1 MTRKRKRPK
10 AGSSRPA
17 KRTDEAANGSRQD
30 KQTDEGP
37 KKRRGI
43 VPIAAGIVLIALL
56 SIAVLFLWPK
66 TNMSPTGHFLG
77 SLPEG
82 VQASDLNLLI
92 VTLDSTRADRIHA
105 YGFDDIETPHLDRI
119 AREGVL
125 FEQAVASAPL
135 TLPAHATIFTSKS
148 PPAHGVRDNGGFY
161 LDQEET
167 TLAELLTQDGFRTA
181 AFIGAY
187 ALDSK
192 WGIDQGFDTY
202 FDDFDLSKEETLS
215 LAAINRP
222 GDEVTDRALE
232 WLETVE
238 SSRFF
243 GWVHYYDPHSPYEPP
258 EPFKSRYPNRPYVG
272 EIAFTDSQ
280 VGRILSWLDERNL
293 MDKTVV
299 VIVGDHGENLG
310 QHGEST
316 HGFFVYDGV
325 IRVPFLIRAPY
336 ERTRGMRVKDVV
348 RGVDVFPTVLDL
360 LNIATPEKGE
370 GESLVPLMTGDVQ
383 ELELPAYSEAVYPLY
398 HFGWSDLRSIR
409 MGNYKYIDA
418 PRPELYDISADP
430 DEIDNILGEHPDIV
444 QDLRARLAEL
454 EEQMDTPRETGPRAE
469 IDPDTRD
476 RLAALGYVG
485 TFVEP
490 LGSPTDR
497 ALLSDPK
504 DKIELYNLMIRAR
517 EIFRRNLESTEGI
530 EALERITSEDPE
542 VIDAWFMLGNE
553 YFKRREYERAI
564 ANFLRALELKP
575 GYDLAVINMANA
587 YRRLGEDD
595 KAMEGYRR
603 FMQLDPNNPQIRYE
617 TAQILIDRGEL
628 DEAEGQLR
636 EALKLEPNMAAGQNA
651 LGVVFIERGDV
662 EGAEREIRSALDKKS
677 DVRHANYN
685 LALIAEHKKDF
696 QAAIDYYEKEI
707 ELYPKSYKSHYN
719 LAKLHGYLG
728 DRRTQLEH
736 YLKAVETNEY
746 FAEGYLSLAKLYLDM
761 ERNLD
766 EALSMAKK
774 GLELSPHSAFAPM
787 GHYVLADIY
796 NRQGKP
802 DLAAKEVQKGRAL
815 EARLKN

>member
-1 MTRKRKRPK
+1 MTKKRKRPK
-10 AGSSRPA
+10 ARSRLPV
-17 KRTDEAANGSRQD
+17 KRTDEAANGVHPERRPDDGS
-30 KQTDEGP
+30 
-37 KKRRGI
+37 KKGRAI
-43 VPIAAGIVLIALL
+43 KPITAGIVLIVLA
-56 SIAVLFLWPK
+56 SVAVLLLWPK
-66 TNMSPTGHFLG
+66 GNMSPSGHLLG
-77 SLPEG
+77 SLPPD
-82 VQASDLNLLI
+82 VHASDLNLLI
-92 VTLDSTRADRIHA
+92 VTLDTTRADHIHA
-105 YGFDDIETPHLDRI
+105 YGFNDIETPHLDRI
-119 AREGVL
+119 AQEGVL

-135 TLPAHATIFTSKS
+135 TLPAHSTIFTSKS

-161 LDQEET
+161 LGQEET
-167 TLAELLTQDGFRTA
+167 TLAELLSQSGFRTG

-187 ALDSK
+187 VLDSK
-192 WGIDQGFDTY
+192 WGVDQGFDTY

-222 GDEVTDRALE
+222 GNEVTDRALE
-232 WLETVE
+232 WLDTVE

-258 EPFKSRYPNRPYVG
+258 EPFKSRYPSRPYVG
-272 EIAFTDSQ
+272 EIAFTDFQ
-280 VGRILSWLDERNL
+280 VGRILNWLDERDL
-293 MDKTVV
+293 TEKTVV
-299 VIVGDHGENLG
+299 VIMGAHGENLG

-360 LNIATPEKGE
+360 LHIAPSE
-370 GESLVPLMTGDVQ
+370 GVEGQSLVPLMTGDTDA
-383 ELELPAYSEAVYPLY
+383 LELPAYSEAVYPLY
-398 HFGWSDLRSIR
+398 HFGWSDLRSLR

-430 DEIDNILGEHPDIV
+430 REVDNILGEHPDIA
-444 QDLRARLAEL
+444 QELQALLAEL
-454 EEQMDTPRETGPRAE
+454 EQQMETPRETGPRAE

-490 LGSPTDR
+490 LGSPSDR
-497 ALLSDPK
+497 ASLSDPK
-504 DKIELYNLMIRAR
+504 DKIELYNLMIKAR
-517 EIFRRNLESTEGI
+517 EISRRDPDSTEGI
-530 EALERITSEDPE
+530 EALESITQEDPQ

-564 ANFLRALELKP
+564 TNFRQALELKP
-575 GYDLAVINMANA
+575 DYDLAVINLANA
-587 YRRLGEDD
+587 YRQLGEDD

-617 TAQILIDRGEL
+617 TAQILIDEGEL

-636 EALKLEPNMAAGQNA
+636 EALKLEPNMAAAQNA

-662 EGAEREIRSALDKKS
+662 EGAEREIRSALDKKP

-696 QAAIDYYEKEI
+696 QEQ
-707 ELYPKSYKSHYN
+707 LY
-719 LAKLHGYLG
+719 AKLHF
-728 DRRTQLEH
+728 
-736 YLKAVETNEY
+736 Y
-746 FAEGYLSLAKLYLDM
+746 FL
-761 ERNLD
+761 
-766 EALSMAKK
+766 
-774 GLELSPHSAFAPM
+774 
-787 GHYVLADIY
+787 
-796 NRQGKP
+796 
-802 DLAAKEVQKGRAL
+802 
-815 EARLKN
+815 

>member
-1 MTRKRKRPK
+1 MTRKRKR
-10 AGSSRPA
+10 STSRSRRPA
-17 KRTDEAANGSRQD
+17 KRNDEEAKGSPLPKRTDDGS
-30 KQTDEGP
+30 
-37 KKRRGI
+37 KKTHAFK
-43 VPIAAGIVLIALL
+43 PLIAG
-56 SIAVLFLWPK
+56 SAFIALISVAVWLLWPK
-66 TNMSPTGHFLG
+66 VNMSPTGHVLG
-77 SLPEG
+77 SLPQD

-92 VTLDSTRADRIHA
+92 VTLDTTRADRIHA
-105 YGFDDIETPHLDRI
+105 YGFAGVETPHLDRI

-135 TLPAHATIFTSKS
+135 TLPAHSTIFTSKS

-161 LDQEET
+161 LGQEET
-167 TLAELLTQDGFRTA
+167 TLAELLSQSGFKTG

-187 ALDSK
+187 VLDSK
-192 WGIDQGFDTY
+192 WGLDQGFDTY

-232 WLETVE
+232 WLDSVE

-272 EIAFTDSQ
+272 EIAFADSQ
-280 VGRILSWLDERNL
+280 VGRILSWLDERDL

-299 VIVGDHGENLG
+299 VIMGDHGENLG

-316 HGFFVYDGV
+316 HGFFLYDGV
-325 IRVPFLIRAPY
+325 MRVPFLIRAPY
-336 ERTRGMRVKDVV
+336 ERTRSMRVKDVV

-360 LNIATPEKGE
+360 LDIAPPEEGE

-383 ELELPAYSEAVYPLY
+383 ELELPAYSEAVYPLF

-409 MGNYKYIDA
+409 LGDYKYIDA
-418 PRPELYDISADP
+418 PLPELYDISADP
-430 DEIDNILGEHPDIV
+430 TEVDNVLGEHIDIV
-444 QDLRARLAEL
+444 QELRARLAEL
-454 EEQMDTPRETGPRAE
+454 EKHMEAPRETGHRAE

-476 RLAALGYVG
+476 RLAALGYIG

-490 LGSPTDR
+490 LGSPSDR
-497 ALLSDPK
+497 ASLSDPK
-504 DKIELYNLMIRAR
+504 DKIKLYNLMIQAR
-517 EIFRRNLESTEGI
+517 EISRRDPESTEGI
-530 EALERITSEDPE
+530 EALESVTREDPQ

-564 ANFLRALELKP
+564 ANFGRALELKP
-575 GYDLAVINMANA
+575 DYDLVVINMANA
-587 YRRLGEDD
+587 YRQLGEDD

-617 TAQILIDRGEL
+617 TAQILIDRKEL

-636 EALKLEPNMAAGQNA
+636 EALKLEPEMAAAQNA
-651 LGVVFIERGDV
+651 LGVVLIERGDV

-696 QAAIDYYEKEI
+696 QAAIDYYEKEL

-719 LAKLHGYLG
+719 LAKLYGYLG
-728 DRRTQLEH
+728 NRRTQLEH

-774 GLELSPHSAFAPM
+774 GLELNPRSAFAPM

-802 DLAAKEVQKGRAL
+802 DLAAKEVQKGKTL
-815 EARLKN
+815 EALLKN